1 LGYQDKGN
9 LDTTR
14 FNQYSVTT
22 NSWETAS
29 EIEADAGH
37 AYEQQTAFDA
47 SNNALAVWKQA
58 DGEIFSIRAI
68 RYEAEAN
75 SWGTSV
81 KIESDSGQ
89 TDYPQLSIDGSGNA
103 WAIWQQDDSTLAG
116 TQNSIMVNHFD

>member
-1 LGYQDKGN
+1 MGYQDNGN

-22 NSWETAS
+22 NSWGTES

-37 AYEQQTAFDA
+37 AYEQQIAFDA
-47 SNNALAVWKQA
+47 SNNALAVWKQD
-58 DGEIFSIRAI
+58 DGAIFRIRAI

-75 SWGTSV
+75 SWGTSI
-81 KIESDSGQ
+81 KIESGSVQ
-89 TDYPQLSIDGSGNA
+89 TDYLRLSIDGSGNA

-116 TQNSIMVNHFD
+116 TQNCIMVNHFD